1 MRTVGVEIVGA
12 IGRRP
17 GRRTVDMTGVSTD
30 SRAIRPGELFFAL
43 PGARVDGHD
52 FVPDVLAR
60 GAAAAVVSR
69 DVAVAPELR
78 DRLVRVEDTLRALGD
93 SAREYR
99 RRWGGTVIGITG
111 SNGKT
116 TTREMTWHALSEQMP
131 CKRSPK
137 SFNTEVGVP
146 LTLFLLE
153 AEDRAAVVEM
163 GTNAPGEIA
172 ELARIAEPNIGVITS
187 ISETHLE
194 GLGSEEGVAR
204 AKAELLEA
212 LGPKGV
218 AFLNADDKWFEFL
231 RERHAGRTVAVGAG
245 EKAEFRATEIK
256 PCDGGYGYTVRGC
269 AVRLTVPGRHNVTN
283 SLLALAV
290 AEHLGLDLA
299 KAAARMASFRM
310 PEMRYQ
316 VERVRGIEVHFDGY
330 NANPG
335 SMRSALETFRDM
347 PVSGRR
353 VAVLG
358 DMLEL
363 GESSER
369 LHDWLGTEAARSR
382 LDGLWAV
389 GQFAP
394 VVARAAL
401 ANGLKAARGEK
412 ELDAVAAEICASLHE
427 GDAVLVKG
435 SRGMKLE
442 RFVERLRN
450 G

>member
-1 MRTVGVEIVGA
+1 MRTVGVETVGA

-17 GRRTVDMTGVSTD
+17 ERRTLDITGVSTD
-30 SRAIRPGELFFAL
+30 SRAIRPGDLFFAL

-52 FVPDVLAR
+52 FVADVLAR
-60 GAAAAVVSR
+60 GAAGAVVSR

-78 DRLVRVEDTLRALGD
+78 ERLLRVEDTLRALAD
-93 SAREYR
+93 SARDYR

-116 TTREMTWHALSEQMP
+116 TTREMTWHVLSEQWP

-146 LTLFLLE
+146 LTLFLLDP
-153 AEDRAAVVEM
+153 EDRGAVVEM

-172 ELARIAEPNIGVITS
+172 ELVRIAEPNLGVITS

-204 AKAELLEA
+204 AKAELLEG
-212 LGPKGV
+212 LGREGV
-218 AFLNADDKWFEFL
+218 AFLNADDTWFDFL
-231 RERHAGRTVAVGAG
+231 RARHCGRTVGIGAG
-245 EKAEFRATEIK
+245 EKAEFRATEIA
-256 PCDGGYGYTVRGC
+256 PCDGGYRYVVRGR
-269 AVRLTVPGRHNVTN
+269 AARLGVPGRHNVNN
-283 SLLALAV
+283 SLFALAV
-290 AEHLGLDLA
+290 AEHLGLDLDR
-299 KAAARMASFRM
+299 AAERLASFRM

-316 VERVRGIEVHFDGY
+316 VERIRGIEVHFDGY

-335 SMRSALETFRDM
+335 SMRSALETFREL
-347 PVSGRR
+347 PVAGRR
-353 VAVLG
+353 MALLG

-369 LHDWLGTEAARSR
+369 LHAWLGAEAARSR
-382 LDGLWAV
+382 LDALWAV

-394 VVARAAL
+394 VVARAAEE
-401 ANGLKAARGEK
+401 NGLKSARGEK
-412 ELDAVAAEICASLHE
+412 ELDAAAAELGAALRA

-442 RFVERLRN
+442 RFVEKLRN

>member
-1 MRTVGVEIVGA
+1 
-12 IGRRP
+12 
-17 GRRTVDMTGVSTD
+17 VDITGVSTD
-30 SRAIRPGELFFAL
+30 SRALQPGELFFAL

-52 FVPDVLAR
+52 FVPEVLAR
-60 GAAAAVVSR
+60 GAVAAVVSR

-78 DRLVRVEDTLRALGD
+78 DRLIRVADTVRCLGD
-93 SAREYR
+93 SARAYR
-99 RRWGGTVIGITG
+99 RRWGGTVVGIIG

-116 TTREMTWHALSEQMP
+116 TTREMTWHVLSEQMP
-131 CKRSPK
+131 CKRSPR
-137 SFNTEVGVP
+137 SFNTEVGVA

-172 ELARIAEPNIGVITS
+172 ELARIAEPDAGMITS

-204 AKAELLEA
+204 AKSELLEA
-212 LGPKGV
+212 LGPKGA
-218 AFLNADDKWFEFL
+218 AFLNADDKWFDFL
-231 RERHAGRTVAVGAG
+231 KSRHSGRTVAVGTG
-245 EKAEFRATEIK
+245 PKAEFRAEQVAA
-256 PCDGGYGYTVRGC
+256 CEGGYRYVVRGC
-269 AVRLTVPGRHNVTN
+269 PVRLTVPGRHNVNN

-290 AEHLGLDLA
+290 AEALGLDLA
-299 KAAARMASFRM
+299 RAAARLASFRM

-316 VERVRGIEVHFDGY
+316 VERVGGIEVHFDGY

-335 SMRSALETFRDM
+335 SMRSALETFGEL
-347 PVSGRR
+347 PVAGRR

-363 GESSER
+363 GEAGER
-369 LHDWLGTEAARSR
+369 LHAWLGAEAVRRGVDA
-382 LDGLWAV
+382 LWAV

-394 VVARAAL
+394 TVARAA
-401 ANGLKAARGEK
+401 AAAGLKSAHGAET
-412 ELDAVAAEICASLHE
+412 LDGVADEIRADLRA

-435 SRGMKLE
+435 SRGMRME
-442 RFVERLRN
+442 RFVERLKN
-450 G
+450 GREA